1 VYQLA
6 QTEHEV
12 YEGNGN
18 SECLFTKINRVHTLY
33 LKEREAMKTE
43 TERLSRYQEYQ
54 HEILRIRAEHIVKLN
69 ALFKYMEESEWLIYV
84 PPREAIEGWFN
95 RDENLRSKM
104 VIIFIL
110 VICFWV
116 TIIGIYNKIYM
127 REAVIE
133 GVRVL
138 DKIRMYAW
146 LCFVLFILL
155 ELVYLHAHILSGL
168 KSIGSMC
175 GWLFGGCNF
184 DARIETKFD
193 TPHWGSGIVGVKTI
207 VRPKKGT

>member
-1 VYQLA
+1 MGRSTGTPQYWQSREKWTLTQFFNRTGYTATKKGWENDVYQLA

-110 VICFWV
+110 VICF
-116 TIIGIYNKIYM
+116 
-127 REAVIE
+127 
-133 GVRVL
+133 
-138 DKIRMYAW
+138 
-146 LCFVLFILL
+146 
-155 ELVYLHAHILSGL
+155 
-168 KSIGSMC
+168 
-175 GWLFGGCNF
+175 
-184 DARIETKFD
+184 
-193 TPHWGSGIVGVKTI
+193 
-207 VRPKKGT
+207 